1 MWSQIINYMLQI
13 LITTRIFTKQWAYNN
28 PVYNI
33 NVENV
38 WEKVYNDNISKTE
51 TIVAVLDT
59 GVDIY
64 HEDLKDNIFKKSRRN
79 IYGNTEKDDDNNG
92 FVDDIAGWDFLNN
105 DNTVYDNTTD
115 STGEKTDSHGT
126 HVAGIIAAAKNGVG
140 MQGVAYENVKIL
152 PVKFIAGKEGGRSF
166 RRYKRNKIRR
176 ENGCIYC

>member
-13 LITTRIFTKQWAYNN
+13 LITTRILQKQWAYNN

-64 HEDLKDNIFKKSRRN
+64 HEDLKDNIFKN
-79 IYGNTEKDDDNNG
+79 QEEIYGNTEK
-92 FVDDIAGWDFLNN
+92 
-105 DNTVYDNTTD
+105 
-115 STGEKTDSHGT
+115 
-126 HVAGIIAAAKNGVG
+126 
-140 MQGVAYENVKIL
+140 
-152 PVKFIAGKEGGRSF
+152 R
-166 RRYKRNKIRR
+166 
-176 ENGCIYC
+176 